1 MGVQYSWLTHQVPSR
16 GTSQRGDTSA
26 WRRCLT
32 SPYRHF
38 IAAKSRVGT
47 VGPGEALY
55 RDYSYSG
62 STEELTP
69 VAGDPLAA
77 VPVAA
82 AALACLLRPS
92 LERLFTSKAVSG
104 YALTPQGWHDLQ
116 AA

>member
-1 MGVQYSWLTHQVPSR
+1 MALLSG
-16 GTSQRGDTSA
+16 GTRLPGA
-26 WRRCLT
+26 AVLHLH
-32 SPYRHF
+32 YRHF

-92 LERLFTSKAVSG
+92 LERLLTSKAVSG